1 MELSSHRTIRYVRVA
16 ALILNM
22 RMNQQCGSV
31 LCIIIGG
38 LQSGAKLVEALLRKY
53 PKTHLVKAL
62 KAFCAAHL
70 NKVDVAEKILDE
82 LIAEGPEDDRVLHT
96 MTFVY
101 KALGD
106 DGGML
111 GAYLSAVE
119 KRPDV
124 PEIHVCLFGHYVKH
138 LDYIHQ
144 QHESFKLAKIDP
156 TNADMYCW
164 WSICSLVMQS
174 CDAVTKSG
182 TFDDAL
188 VDRLLLLAQTMMMKR
203 MSASSG
209 RVSFEKL
216 MIIFDILCGMG
227 RHDEALMMG
236 LKFDAVCEDK
246 IPDSEEKM
254 ILGTLMIRAKEFEK
268 ASDVFLKVAQANPRD
283 WAFWHLYIATV
294 LPDIMVKELQHYSGF
309 PLPLGRIDGGLAE
322 KWDSLHLVDIWE
334 DLATKQE
341 VPIKDRIARVEE
353 QLHGL
358 ASNTLASGRPLA
370 LAKLELERYKYLHS
384 SDMDSFLTT
393 ILEVIPDLAVYA
405 SFGADLRHYIK
416 YLDAE
421 RRERI
426 ISEGMLICQE
436 IQQKIL
442 SEEDSIRNARKAHLC
457 LINGHMLL
465 AEACFRQ
472 NGSWEDSL
480 RHALRLIEF
489 YFQNTH
495 LVEDF
500 DPKDRGIGEDL
511 LVLAVM
517 PLINSMTEI
526 RDSLSK
532 ECTVSKPWHLLLLS
546 LVSIEAAQVE
556 RTVSA
561 PLRLAASALYGLL
574 GAESLATK
582 QFAALDI
589 KGVLHDSLTG
599 HWMLPIISSWCA
611 DASQYQRWFGGIEN
625 LHTVQEME
633 AREALFSAYEQET
646 YSKVPEF
653 VDFID
658 LLDRSAT
665 SYMHKSELEILRC
678 RETCLAGFSKS
689 DDPYDE
695 DQDDS
700 EFSMSAKLAHNDDLT
715 VRPFWYPPTKHGS
728 TFDILSWWETYSK
741 PQKWEGLSS
750 SWWSYQYNASSVTFE
765 RTAWEVATDRHLLL
779 RRRFPTILHA
789 ICGPS
794 LDSEGE
800 NRVFLWIQEA
810 FKAIDIDMDLVGADI
825 LQYVTSLASRCS
837 EKDEMRNHI
846 LQLPGVMRIL
856 TVLVGLQIQQIVS
869 GDTKERRND
878 LQQTLKVFGDSIQN
892 TCEICSSLLNEYH
905 KSDEIFCFS
914 GNSGTPLLSRLAAEE
929 LVWAS
934 HLLKSIMKHIQQSG
948 QWEILQGM
956 HQDFMATLDILL
968 QQVSQLS
975 HRVSKT
981 IEADPSSIKDE
992 YIKSFECVA
1001 GVDFGSFDVHNC
1013 LQNIVDSQLETM
1025 TRISRSLQGIKTHL
1039 EYYKSNN

>member
-1 MELSSHRTIRYVRVA
+1 
-16 ALILNM
+16 
-22 RMNQQCGSV
+22 
-31 LCIIIGG
+31 
-38 LQSGAKLVEALLRKY
+38 VEALLRKY
-53 PKTHLVKAL
+53 PKTQLVKAL

-106 DGGML
+106 DDGML
-111 GAYLSAVE
+111 SAYLSAVE

-144 QHESFKLAKIDP
+144 QHEAFKLAKIDP

-188 VDRLLLLAQTMMMKR
+188 VDRLLLLAQTMMLKR
-203 MSASSG
+203 ISAAFG
-209 RVSFEKL
+209 KVTFEQL
-216 MIIFDILCGMG
+216 MTVCDIFCGMG
-227 RHDEALMMG
+227 KHDEALSMCK
-236 LKFDAVCEDK
+236 KFDAVCKDK
-246 IPDSEEKM
+246 IPNSEEKM
-254 ILGTLMIRAKEFEK
+254 ILGTLMIRTKEFEK
-268 ASDVFLKVAQANPRD
+268 ASEVFLTVAQANPRD
-283 WAFWHLYIATV
+283 WVFWHLYIATV

-322 KWDSLHLVDIWE
+322 KWDSLHMIDIWE
-334 DLATKQE
+334 DLAKKQE
-341 VPIKDRIARVEE
+341 VPVEDRIARVEE
-353 QLHGL
+353 QLQGL
-358 ASNTLASGRPLA
+358 ASNSLASGRPLA
-370 LAKLELERYKYLHS
+370 LAKLEVAKYKFLHS
-384 SDMDSFLTT
+384 SDMDSFLTS
-393 ILEVIPDLAVYA
+393 ILEVIPGLAVYA

-416 YLDAE
+416 YLDE
-421 RRERI
+421 NRRERVA
-426 ISEGMLICQE
+426 SEGMAICQE
-436 IQQKIL
+436 IEQKIL
-442 SEEDSIRNARKAHLC
+442 SEDDSIQSARKAHLC

-465 AEACFRQ
+465 AEAGYRHR
-472 NGSWEDSL
+472 GSWEDSL
-480 RHALRLIEF
+480 QHALGLIDL
-489 YFQNTH
+489 YFQNTN

-526 RDSLSK
+526 QDFLS
-532 ECTVSKPWHLLLLS
+532 EENTVSKPWHMLLLA
-546 LVSIEAAQVE
+546 LVSIEAAQVK

-561 PLRLAASALYGLL
+561 PLRLAASALYGLI

-599 HWMLPIISSWCA
+599 HWMLPIISCWCA
-611 DASQYQRWFGGIEN
+611 DTSQYQRWFGGIVN

-646 YSKVPEF
+646 YTKVPEF

-678 RETCLAGFSKS
+678 REMCLAGSCKG

-700 EFSMSAKLAHNDDLT
+700 EFSMSTNLAHNDDLT
-715 VRPFWYPPTKHGS
+715 VRPFWYPPTMHGS
-728 TFDILSWWETYSK
+728 TFDVLSWWETFSK
-741 PQKWEGLSS
+741 SHKWEGLSS
-750 SWWSYQYNASSVTFE
+750 SWWSYQYNASSVPSE

-779 RRRFPTILHA
+779 RRQFPAILHA
-789 ICGPS
+789 ICGSS
-794 LDSEGE
+794 LNSEGE
-800 NRVFLWIQEA
+800 NRVFLWLQEA
-810 FKAIDIDMDLVGADI
+810 FQAVDMEVDLIGADI
-825 LQYVTSLASRCS
+825 LQHVAILESRCS
-837 EKDEMRNHI
+837 EKEKMKNYI
-846 LQLPGVMRIL
+846 LQLPGIMRML

-869 GDTKERRND
+869 EDSKERRD
-878 LQQTLKVFGDSIQN
+878 GLQKTLKAFGHSIQN
-892 TCEICSSLLNEYH
+892 TCEVCSDLLNEYH
-905 KSDEIFCFS
+905 KSDEVFCFS

-929 LVWAS
+929 LIWAS
-934 HLLKSIMKHIQQSG
+934 HLLQAIMKHTKQSG
-948 QWEILQGM
+948 QWDILHGM
-956 HQDFMATLDILL
+956 RQDFMATLDILL
-968 QQVSQLS
+968 HQVSQLS
-975 HRVSKT
+975 QHVSKAL
-981 IEADPSSIKDE
+981 EAYPSSIKDG
-992 YIKSFECVA
+992 YRKSFETISS
-1001 GVDFGSFDVHNC
+1001 VDFGSFDVDKC

-1025 TRISRSLQGIKTHL
+1025 TRISRSLQGIKKQL